1 MVPCIAGRKK
11 WREFSDIPTGKID
24 RTLVDKKIRPL
35 QAFFNQT
42 ITFMLDVTLNWTPNP
57 EILEQLLALSTQKQ
71 KSLEVLLSE
80 AVLEYLDANHTPD
93 ADIYLS
99 AEDDPIVGLYE
110 GSPDLSSRAEE
121 ILLQDIDG
129 RSGWTCKE

>member
-1 MVPCIAGRKK
+1 
-11 WREFSDIPTGKID
+11 
-24 RTLVDKKIRPL
+24 
-35 QAFFNQT
+35 
-42 ITFMLDVTLNWTPNP
+42 MLDVTLNWTPNP
-57 EILEQLLALSTQKQ
+57 EILEQLLTLSNQKQ

-80 AVLEYLDANHTPD
+80 AVLEYLDANQTPD
-93 ADIYLS
+93 ADTYLS